1 LRGGMQGGTLRG
13 AVLALACLLTA
24 CISSG
29 PRDVQRY
36 YVLEDAKSSSTK
48 TEAERKA
55 TLLLAP
61 TTVSSFYDTQG
72 IAYSRAS
79 GMRSYYQYH
88 SWTEPPGRR
97 IDALLTARLE
107 RSGAF
112 RTVASVT
119 SAVRGELVLNTSL
132 TELYHDA
139 TVEPGSGR
147 VALTAELTDPARR
160 TLIARRSFATS
171 ASAASYD
178 APGAVQALNQ
188 ALGTLLD
195 ELVAWVDETAPR

>member
-1 LRGGMQGGTLRG
+1 MKGGIWRRSTL
-13 AVLALACLLTA
+13 LALAGVLTA

-36 YVLEDAKSSSTK
+36 YVLEDSKRSNTK
-48 TEAERKA
+48 TEPARKT

-61 TTVSSFYDTQG
+61 TAVSSFYDTQG
-72 IAYSRAS
+72 IAYSRAA
-79 GMRSYYQYH
+79 GMRAYYQYH

-97 IDALLTARLE
+97 IDALLAARLE

-112 RTVASVT
+112 RSVASVT
-119 SAVRGELVLNTSL
+119 SAVRGELVLSTFL

-139 TVEPGSGR
+139 AVDPGSGR
-147 VALTAELTDPARR
+147 VELTAELTDPARR
-160 TLIARRSFATS
+160 TLLARRSFTIS

-188 ALGTLLD
+188 ALGALLD

>member
-1 LRGGMQGGTLRG
+1 MKGTTRWAL
-13 AVLALACLLTA
+13 LALACVLAA

-36 YVLEDAKSSSTK
+36 YVLGDSRSSSTK
-48 TEAERKA
+48 VEQGRKA

-61 TTVSSFYDTQG
+61 TTVSGFYDTQG
-72 IAYSRAS
+72 IAYSRGS
-79 GMRSYYQYH
+79 GMRAYYQYH
-88 SWTEPPGRR
+88 SWTEAPGRR
-97 IDALLTARLE
+97 IDELLAARLE

-119 SAVRGELVLNTSL
+119 SAVRGDLVLNTYL
-132 TELYHDA
+132 AELYHDA
-139 TVEPGSGR
+139 AADPGSAR
-147 VALTAELTDPARR
+147 ASLTAELTDPARR
-160 TLIARRSFATS
+160 TLVGRRTFAAS
-171 ASAASYD
+171 ASAPSFD

>member
-1 LRGGMQGGTLRG
+1 
-13 AVLALACLLTA
+13 
-24 CISSG
+24 
-29 PRDVQRY
+29 RY
-36 YVLEDAKSSSTK
+36 YVLEDAKSSSIKAEAARK
-48 TEAERKA
+48 T

-61 TTVSSFYDTQG
+61 STVSSFYDTQG
-72 IAYSRAS
+72 IAYSRAP
-79 GMRSYYQYH
+79 GMRAYYQYH

-97 IDALLTARLE
+97 LDVVLAARLE

-112 RTVASVT
+112 STVASVT
-119 SAVRGELVLNTSL
+119 SAVRGELVLNIFL

-139 TVEPGSGR
+139 AVDPGSGR

-160 TLIARRSFATS
+160 TLVARRSFATS

-188 ALGTLLD
+188 ALGTLLG
-195 ELVAWVDETAPR
+195 ELVAWIDETAPR

>member
-1 LRGGMQGGTLRG
+1 MRRWAL
-13 AVLALACLLTA
+13 VALACVLTA

-36 YVLEDAKSSSTK
+36 YVLEDSRSSNTK
-48 TEAERKA
+48 AEAGRKA

-61 TTVSSFYDTQG
+61 ATVSGFYDTQG
-72 IAYSRAS
+72 IAYSRSS
-79 GMRSYYQYH
+79 GMRAYYQYH

-97 IDALLTARLE
+97 IDALLAGRLE

-119 SAVRGELVLNTSL
+119 SAVRGELVLSTYL
-132 TELYHDA
+132 TELYHDVA
-139 TVEPGSGR
+139 VAPGSGR

-160 TLIARRSFATS
+160 MLVARRSFAAS

>member
-1 LRGGMQGGTLRG
+1 MRRWAL
-13 AVLALACLLTA
+13 LALVWGVTA

-36 YVLEDAKSSSTK
+36 YVLEDSSSSNTK
-48 TEAERKA
+48 AEAGRKA

-61 TTVSSFYDTQG
+61 ATVSGFYDTQG
-72 IAYSRAS
+72 IAYSRSS
-79 GMRSYYQYH
+79 GMRAYYQYH

-97 IDALLTARLE
+97 IDALLAGRLE

-119 SAVRGELVLNTSL
+119 SAVRGELVLSTYL
-132 TELYHDA
+132 TELYHDVA
-139 TVEPGSGR
+139 VAPGSGR

-160 TLIARRSFATS
+160 MLVARRSFAAS

>member
-1 LRGGMQGGTLRG
+1 LKGGMWRRSTLC
-13 AVLALACLLTA
+13 ALACVLTA

-36 YVLEDAKSSSTK
+36 YVLEDARSSNTK
-48 TEAERKA
+48 TGTERKA
-55 TLLLAP
+55 TLLVAP
-61 TTVSSFYDTQG
+61 STVSSFYDTQG
-72 IAYSRAS
+72 IAYSRAP

-88 SWTEPPGRR
+88 SWTEAPGRR
-97 IDALLTARLE
+97 IDALLAARLE

-119 SAVRGELVLNTSL
+119 SAVRGELVLSTYL
-132 TELYHDA
+132 TEFYHDA
-139 TVEPGSGR
+139 AVDPGSGR

-160 TLIARRSFATS
+160 TLVARRSFAAS
-171 ASAASYD
+171 VSAASYD

-188 ALGTLLD
+188 ALGAVLD
-195 ELVAWVDETAPR
+195 ELVAWVDEASPR

>member
-1 LRGGMQGGTLRG
+1 MRRWAL
-13 AVLALACLLTA
+13 LALVCGVTA

-36 YVLEDAKSSSTK
+36 YVLEDSSSSNTK
-48 TEAERKA
+48 AEVGRKA

-61 TTVSSFYDTQG
+61 ATVSGFYDTQG
-72 IAYSRAS
+72 IAYSRSS
-79 GMRSYYQYH
+79 GMRAYYQYH

-97 IDALLTARLE
+97 IDALLAGRLE

-119 SAVRGELVLNTSL
+119 SAVRGELVLSTYL
-132 TELYHDA
+132 TELYHDVA
-139 TVEPGSGR
+139 VAPGSGR

-160 TLIARRSFATS
+160 MLVARRSFAAS

>member
-1 LRGGMQGGTLRG
+1 MRRWAL
-13 AVLALACLLTA
+13 AALACVLTA

-36 YVLEDAKSSSTK
+36 YVLEDSRSSGTK
-48 TEAERKA
+48 AEAGRNG

-61 TTVSSFYDTQG
+61 TAVSGFYDTQG
-72 IAYSRAS
+72 IAYSRSS
-79 GMRSYYQYH
+79 GMRAYYQYH
-88 SWTEPPGRR
+88 SWTEAPGRR
-97 IDALLTARLE
+97 IDELLTARLE

-119 SAVRGELVLNTSL
+119 SAVRGDLVLSTYVA
-132 TELYHDA
+132 ELYHDA
-139 TVEPGSGR
+139 AVAPGSGH

-160 TLIARRSFATS
+160 TLVARRNFAAS
-171 ASAASYD
+171 ASAASFD

>member
-1 LRGGMQGGTLRG
+1 LKGGTSRWTL
-13 AVLALACLLTA
+13 VALACVLTA

-36 YVLEDAKSSSTK
+36 YVLEDAKPSSAK
-48 TEAERKA
+48 TETERKA

-61 TTVSSFYDTQG
+61 TTVSGFYDTQG
-72 IAYSRAS
+72 IAYSRAP

-97 IDALLTARLE
+97 LDALLASRLE

-119 SAVRGELVLNTSL
+119 SAVRGELVLNTYL

-139 TVEPGSGR
+139 TVDPGSGR

-160 TLIARRSFATS
+160 TLVARRSFAAS

-188 ALGTLLD
+188 ALGAVLD
-195 ELVAWVDETAPR
+195 ELVPWVDETAPR

>member
-1 LRGGMQGGTLRG
+1 LKGGMRRAAL
-13 AVLALACLLTA
+13 LALACVLTA

-36 YVLEDAKSSSTK
+36 YLLEDAKNSNARTETARK
-48 TEAERKA
+48 T

-61 TTVSSFYDTQG
+61 AMVSSFYDTQG

-79 GMRSYYQYH
+79 GMRAYYQYH

-97 IDALLTARLE
+97 IDALLGARLE

-112 RTVASVT
+112 GTVASVT
-119 SAVRGELVLNTSL
+119 SAVRGELVLSTSL

-139 TVEPGSGR
+139 AVDPGSGR

-160 TLIARRSFATS
+160 TLVARRSFAAS

-188 ALGTLLD
+188 ALGTVLE
-195 ELVAWVDETAPR
+195 ELVAWVDEAAPR

>member
-1 LRGGMQGGTLRG
+1 MKGGMWRRWTP
-13 AVLALACLLTA
+13 LALGCVLTA

-48 TEAERKA
+48 TETERKA

-61 TTVSSFYDTQG
+61 TTVSGFYDTQG
-72 IAYSRAS
+72 IAYSRAP

-97 IDALLTARLE
+97 IDALLASRLE

-119 SAVRGELVLNTSL
+119 SAVRGELVLNIYL
-132 TELYHDA
+132 AELYHDA
-139 TVEPGSGR
+139 AVDPGSGR
-147 VALTAELTDPARR
+147 VALTAELTDPAGR
-160 TLIARRSFATS
+160 TLVARRSFS
-171 ASAASYD
+171 ASAGAASYD

-188 ALGTLLD
+188 ALGALLD
-195 ELVAWVDETAPR
+195 ELVAWVDASAPR

>member
-1 LRGGMQGGTLRG
+1 MKGGTRRWAL
-13 AVLALACLLTA
+13 LALACVLTA

-36 YVLEDAKSSSTK
+36 YVLEDSRSSDTK
-48 TEAERKA
+48 AEAGRKA

-61 TTVSSFYDTQG
+61 TTVSGFYDTQG
-72 IAYSRAS
+72 IAYSRS
-79 GMRSYYQYH
+79 TGMRAYYQYH

-97 IDALLTARLE
+97 IDELLAARLE
-107 RSGAF
+107 RSGVF

-119 SAVRGELVLNTSL
+119 SAVRGELVLSTYL
-132 TELYHDA
+132 AELYHDA
-139 TVEPGSGR
+139 AVAPGSGR
-147 VALTAELTDPARR
+147 VSLTAELTDPARR
-160 TLIARRSFATS
+160 VLVARRSFTAS
-171 ASAASYD
+171 ASAPSYD
-178 APGAVQALNQ
+178 APGAVQALNH

>member
-1 LRGGMQGGTLRG
+1 MRRG
-13 AVLALACLLTA
+13 ALLALACVVTA
-24 CISSG
+24 CISPG

-36 YVLEDAKSSSTK
+36 YVLEDSRSSSTK
-48 TEAERKA
+48 AEAGRKA

-61 TTVSSFYDTQG
+61 TTVSGFYDTQG
-72 IAYSRAS
+72 IAYSRAP

-97 IDALLTARLE
+97 IDALLAARLE

-112 RTVASVT
+112 RTVASIT
-119 SAVRGELVLNTSL
+119 SAVRGELVLNTYV

-139 TVEPGSGR
+139 AADPGSGH

-160 TLIARRSFATS
+160 MLVARRSFT
-171 ASAASYD
+171 ASAAAPSYD

-188 ALGTLLD
+188 ALATLLD

>member
-1 LRGGMQGGTLRG
+1 MQVGIRRG
-13 AVLALACLLTA
+13 ALLALACVLTA

-36 YVLEDAKSSSTK
+36 YVLEDARTSNTK
-48 TEAERKA
+48 AETQRKA

-61 TTVSSFYDTQG
+61 TTVSGFYDTQG
-72 IAYSRAS
+72 IAYSRSS
-79 GMRSYYQYH
+79 GMRAYYQYH

-97 IDALLTARLE
+97 IDELLAARLE

-119 SAVRGELVLNTSL
+119 SAVRGELVLSTYL
-132 TELYHDA
+132 AELYHDA
-139 TVEPGSGR
+139 AVVPGSGR
-147 VALTAELTDPARR
+147 VSLTAELTDPARR
-160 TLIARRSFATS
+160 MLVARRSFAAS

-195 ELVAWVDETAPR
+195 ELAAWVDETAPR

>member
-1 LRGGMQGGTLRG
+1 LKGGLRRWAL
-13 AVLALACLLTA
+13 AALACVLTA

-36 YVLEDAKSSSTK
+36 YVLEDSRSSGTK
-48 TEAERKA
+48 AEAGRKA

-61 TTVSSFYDTQG
+61 TTASGFYDTQG
-72 IAYSRAS
+72 IAYSRSS
-79 GMRSYYQYH
+79 GMRAYYQYH
-88 SWTEPPGRR
+88 SWTEAPGRR
-97 IDALLTARLE
+97 IDELLAARLE

-112 RTVASVT
+112 STVASVT
-119 SAVRGELVLNTSL
+119 SAVRGELVLSTYL

-139 TVEPGSGR
+139 AVDPGSGR
-147 VALTAELTDPARR
+147 VSVTAELTDPVRR
-160 TLIARRSFATS
+160 MLVARRSFSAS

>member
-1 LRGGMQGGTLRG
+1 MRRWAL
-13 AVLALACLLTA
+13 VALACVLTA
-24 CISSG
+24 CIPSG

-36 YVLEDAKSSSTK
+36 YVLEDSGRSNTK
-48 TEAERKA
+48 AETGRKA

-61 TTVSSFYDTQG
+61 ATVSGFYDTQG
-72 IAYSRAS
+72 IAYSRSS
-79 GMRSYYQYH
+79 GMRAYYQYH

-97 IDALLTARLE
+97 IDALLAARLE

-119 SAVRGELVLNTSL
+119 SAVRGELVLSASL
-132 TELYHDA
+132 GELYHDA
-139 TVEPGSGR
+139 AVAPGSGR
-147 VALTAELTDPARR
+147 VSLTAELTDPARR
-160 TLIARRSFATS
+160 MLVARRSFAAS

-188 ALGTLLD
+188 ALGSLLD